1 MQPTTVAQPGIRRAL
16 DVVGSLILLAV
27 LAPAFVG
34 AAVAAAVQGGPVFAS
49 RVLWVRGQ
57 RISVLE
63 FNAGEGAV
71 GRFLWLTRLN
81 QLPMLLSV
89 LRGDLSFEDPLIRL
103 IEAAD

>member
-1 MQPTTVAQPGIRRAL
+1 MTVAQPGIRRAL
-16 DVVGSLILLAV
+16 DVIGSLLLIAV

-34 AAVAAAVQGGPVFAS
+34 AAGAVAVQGGPIFAS

-63 FNAGEGAV
+63 FSAGEGSI

>member
-1 MQPTTVAQPGIRRAL
+1 MTVAQPGIRRAL
-16 DVVGSLILLAV
+16 DVIGSLLLIVV

-34 AAVAAAVQGGPVFAS
+34 AAGAVAMQGGPIFAS
-49 RVLWVRGQ
+49 RILWVRGQ
-57 RISVLE
+57 RVSVLE
-63 FNAGEGAV
+63 FSAGEGSI